1 MIENQ
6 DNEGQQQT
14 DKTVSIPREYVLEGI
29 KDVVASMHKMLGEAR
44 EKYGDRYN
52 KKNEYEECIRRFDL
66 DDTEATL
73 KEYDLI
79 MAKQSKQPSVVRGVI
94 KQIGENAFHYAIIK
108 YLRETGTR
116 ERQEGG
122 LNHD

>member
-14 DKTVSIPREYVLEGI
+14 DKTVSIPREHVLEGI

-52 KKNEYEECIRRFDL
+52 KKNEYEECLRRFDL

-79 MAKQSKQPSVVRGVI
+79 MAKQSKQPSIVRGII
-94 KQIGENAFHYAIIK
+94 KQIGENAFRYAINK
-108 YLRETGTR
+108 YLREQ
-116 ERQEGG
+116 QEQEKDKKEG
-122 LNHD
+122 

>member
-14 DKTVSIPREYVLEGI
+14 DKTVSIPREHVLEGI
-29 KDVVASMHKMLGEAR
+29 KDAVASMHKMLGEAR
-44 EKYGDRYN
+44 GKYGDRYN
-52 KKNEYEECIRRFDL
+52 KKNEYAECIRRFDL

-94 KQIGENAFHYAIIK
+94 KQIGENAFRYAIIK
-108 YLRETGTR
+108 YLSEQ
-116 ERQEGG
+116 QEQEK
-122 LNHD
+122 DKKED

>member
-6 DNEGQQQT
+6 DNEGQQQQA
-14 DKTVSIPREYVLEGI
+14 DKTVSIKREFVLEGI
-29 KDVVASMHKMLGEAR
+29 KDAVASMHKMLGEAR
-44 EKYGDRYN
+44 GKYGDRYN
-52 KKNEYEECIRRFDL
+52 RKNEYEECLRRFDL

-94 KQIGENAFHYAIIK
+94 KQIGENAFRYAIKK
-108 YLRETGTR
+108 YLSDQ
-116 ERQEGG
+116 QEQEK
-122 LNHD
+122 DKKED

>member
-14 DKTVSIPREYVLEGI
+14 DKTVSIPREHVLEGI

-44 EKYGDRYN
+44 EKYGYRYN
-52 KKNEYEECIRRFDL
+52 KKNEYEECLRRFDL

-94 KQIGENAFHYAIIK
+94 KQIGENAFRYAINK
-108 YLRETGTR
+108 YLSEQ
-116 ERQEGG
+116 QEQEK
-122 LNHD
+122 DKKED

>member
-14 DKTVSIPREYVLEGI
+14 DKTVSIPREHVLEGI
-29 KDVVASMHKMLGEAR
+29 KDVVASMYKMLDEAQG
-44 EKYGDRYN
+44 KYGDRYN
-52 KKNEYEECIRRFDL
+52 KKNEYEECLRRFDL

-94 KQIGENAFHYAIIK
+94 KQIGENAFRYAIIK
-108 YLRETGTR
+108 YLNEQ
-116 ERQEGG
+116 QEQEKDKKEG
-122 LNHD
+122 